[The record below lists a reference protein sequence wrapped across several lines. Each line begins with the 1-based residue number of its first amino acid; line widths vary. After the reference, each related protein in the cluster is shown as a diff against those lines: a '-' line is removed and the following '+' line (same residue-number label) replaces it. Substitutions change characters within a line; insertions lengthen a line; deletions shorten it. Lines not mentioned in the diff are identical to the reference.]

1 MSEISLSKAGLSPPP
16 AGQRENLFTSLGP
29 GLITGA
35 ADDDPSGI
43 ATYLRWERN
52 SVSRCFGLCCFRFR

>member
-1 MSEISLSKAGLSPPP
+1 MTRTIAKPGSESILKK
-16 AGQRENLFTSLGP
+16 LGP

-43 ATYLRWERN
+43 AAY
-52 SVSRCFGLCCFRFR
+52 SPSSSC

>member
-1 MSEISLSKAGLSPPP
+1 MQLVTLFFLATRGDLKMSARAINGL
-16 AGQRENLFTSLGP
+16 ARRLG

-43 ATYLRWERN
+43 ATY
-52 SVSRCFGLCCFRFR
+52 SQAGSQFR

>member
-1 MSEISLSKAGLSPPP
+1 MCCAKCAPSGRKGRHPGTETVRQSRGKVNIIEAAPGSRIGRWLR
-16 AGQRENLFTSLGP
+16 QLGP

-43 ATYLRWERN
+43 AT
-52 SVSRCFGLCCFRFR
+52 

>member
-1 MSEISLSKAGLSPPP
+1 MQLVTMFLLATRGDLKMSARAINGL
-16 AGQRENLFTSLGP
+16 ARRLGP

-43 ATYLRWERN
+43 AT
-52 SVSRCFGLCCFRFR
+52 

>member
-1 MSEISLSKAGLSPPP
+1 MSEISLSNTALSPPP
-16 AGQRENLFTSLGP
+16 VNQRENLLASLGP

-43 ATYLRWERN
+43 AT
-52 SVSRCFGLCCFRFR
+52 